1 MPLLALLFWS
11 SKFTHSI
18 CICGLTWQ
26 CVGIDAFM
34 EDELVKALKIT
45 NYPEIIFTKNGKIL
59 HRDIG
64 GIFYKLLSQTVMDSV
79 GLHFDLTTIYVY
91 FIVIS
96 LQSKC
101 YIFVFTYIICRLI
114 LRVCQ

>member
-1 MPLLALLFWS
+1 MVHITLAYQLYSDWYVPVPLLALLFWS

-64 GIFYKLLSQTVMDSV
+64 GTFYKLLSQTVMDSV
-79 GLHFDLTTIYVY
+79 NAQWIN
-91 FIVIS
+91 
-96 LQSKC
+96 
-101 YIFVFTYIICRLI
+101 
-114 LRVCQ
+114 